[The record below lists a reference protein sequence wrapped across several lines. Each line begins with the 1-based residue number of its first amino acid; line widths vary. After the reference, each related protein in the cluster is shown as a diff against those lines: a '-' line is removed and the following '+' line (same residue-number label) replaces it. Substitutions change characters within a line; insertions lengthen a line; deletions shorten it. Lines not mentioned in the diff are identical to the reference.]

1 MARASIKGMVCFP
14 PTITTTS
21 PGLTLTDVVT
31 TRRASSPKSLSW
43 GFAGTV
49 QKSPIVKTLRG
60 SIKRRKE
67 IFLIVGTL
75 LSVGNGAPY
84 LARLTLCLYPSYC
97 FGEFCQGQASQFAV
111 IRDTGLS
118 QVATVGTVF
127 KDVSTMSCEEDFLL
141 TGPNARLTRLGWCTM
156 VLLLPVL
163 RFFVDTGKHEAQNR
177 RRSFTFFRSLGPS
190 LGCFVTSKRA
200 HLRFARRTNMKMKS
214 RWILVSAVVSLAA
227 FLCVTVGLPV
237 VQGSADHVRWDIINF
252 NAATTPPTVS
262 AGGFAIAAAR
272 NNPTT
277 LTGSGTYEVRELI
290 SWQFANFQTP
300 SIIDLIDDGAG
311 ANGNAVLR
319 IEYSDGSNGVL
330 GVGCHGP
337 GSLGGI
343 VEGVIATKDF
353 VTYWDAQAPAGVV
366 NANRTSF
373 HVR

>member
-1 MARASIKGMVCFP
+1 
-14 PTITTTS
+14 
-21 PGLTLTDVVT
+21 
-31 TRRASSPKSLSW
+31 
-43 GFAGTV
+43 
-49 QKSPIVKTLRG
+49 
-60 SIKRRKE
+60 
-67 IFLIVGTL
+67 
-75 LSVGNGAPY
+75 
-84 LARLTLCLYPSYC
+84 
-97 FGEFCQGQASQFAV
+97 
-111 IRDTGLS
+111 
-118 QVATVGTVF
+118 
-127 KDVSTMSCEEDFLL
+127 
-141 TGPNARLTRLGWCTM
+141 
-156 VLLLPVL
+156 
-163 RFFVDTGKHEAQNR
+163 
-177 RRSFTFFRSLGPS
+177 
-190 LGCFVTSKRA
+190 
-200 HLRFARRTNMKMKS
+200 MKMKS

-272 NNPTT
+272 NNPSTLTIKLTGSGTFIGPASGGTSSGATGGGTWQTFSGTT